1 MAKEKIMT
9 VAALSTIDN
18 PFNPIDDYEQWLS
31 YDISHGYNTSNWL
44 ANVAKT
50 SDLLPIDDN
59 NLEVE
64 RAIDEIVSIDPEF
77 FIKVTKEIEV

>member
-1 MAKEKIMT
+1 MAKEKTMT
-9 VAALSTIDN
+9 VTALSTIDN

>member
-1 MAKEKIMT
+1 MAKEKTMT